1 MTKLGHLRLA
11 VTVLGTGE
19 FMSPAG
25 NQMPEPEGDRQPV
38 ILVVEDDVL
47 LRFSTADQLR
57 DGGFHVV
64 EAASGDEARAVLEAG
79 VPVDLIFSDVNM
91 PGELDGVGLAQW
103 LADTRADVPVVIASG
118 VQDALDSAQASCPQV
133 KAFVLKPY
141 DVDALS
147 KRFGA
152 ILALRAKHS

>member
-1 MTKLGHLRLA
+1 
-11 VTVLGTGE
+11 
-19 FMSPAG
+19 MSPAG
-25 NQMPEPEGDRQPV
+25 NQMPEPEGDRQPI

-47 LRFSTADQLR
+47 LRLSTADQLR
-57 DGGFHVV
+57 DGGFHVI

-79 VPVDLIFSDVNM
+79 VEADIVFSDVNM
-91 PGELDGVGLAQW
+91 PGVLDGVGLAQW
-103 LADTRADVPVVIASG
+103 LAEHRADVPVVIASG
-118 VQDALDSAQASCPQV
+118 LQDVLRSAQTSCPHV

-141 DVDALS
+141 DVDALI